1 MQSPDK
7 AARPETRV
15 TVQPPTQMD
24 FPGPELRVTQL
35 CLASISMQKSLFCSL
50 SGLQPVLE
58 VFPLLTFIATI
69 GTISHR
75 KASRHDLFGNFFWN
89 PSQQTK
95 ALSFAYQASAHGSL
109 LYVCLILHGPKM
121 KNSLVLKS
129 CDILKIKLKPK
140 PAILLLLG
148 FVQYLCP
155 SPQRRSKV
163 LPQQEVK

>member
-35 CLASISMQKSLFCSL
+35 CLASISMQKSWFCSL

-75 KASRHDLFGNFFWN
+75 KASRHDLFGNLFWN

-109 LYVCLILHGPKM
+109 FPIFVPHSSWSQNEELTCIGKLWHSEDQVETKTCNTTITRICPIPLSFSPKE
-121 KNSLVLKS
+121 K
-129 CDILKIKLKPK
+129 
-140 PAILLLLG
+140 
-148 FVQYLCP
+148 
-155 SPQRRSKV
+155 
-163 LPQQEVK
+163 